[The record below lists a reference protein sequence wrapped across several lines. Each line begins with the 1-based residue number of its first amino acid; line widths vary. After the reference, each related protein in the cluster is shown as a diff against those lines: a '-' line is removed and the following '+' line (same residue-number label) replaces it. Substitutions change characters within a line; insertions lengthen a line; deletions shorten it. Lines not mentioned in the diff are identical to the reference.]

1 MLKLTDAEKDE
12 KRSLEEV
19 EMERLDHQ
27 QRKPKASTSS
37 KVVRKLG
44 MEQNIIYLVIIMSPR
59 GVVFG
64 LLYLLVLRC
73 LLRKATQAWKQTS
86 GDPSGQTWRYRDVTL
101 L

>member
-1 MLKLTDAEKDE
+1 LLKLTDAEKDE

-44 MEQNIIYLVIIMSPR
+44 MEQNISCNNYVATR
-59 GVVFG
+59 CCFRFAVFVSVTMFVTQGYTG
-64 LLYLLVLRC
+64 LEAD
-73 LLRKATQAWKQTS
+73 K
-86 GDPSGQTWRYRDVTL
+86 WRS
-101 L
+101 